1 MAVAPVNAFVILEFL
16 ILYGLIMKNRLY
28 LIVGLI
34 WIGLATNAQAKW
46 ELAKDKNGIKVYTS
60 VDGLSKFKS
69 IKVEAVMYGTLDKLM
84 NLLKNTA
91 SNKHWIYGTKESY
104 MLRNGSNN
112 DYLSYTETAVPWPA
126 SNRDIP
132 INMQMTQ
139 DVKTGKLHITAKGI
153 PNAIPVKKGIV
164 RIPFFNSWWNVQ
176 ANKDKLI
183 IEYFLEVDPGGSV
196 PAWINNLFVARGPY
210 ETFSKLATLMR

>member
-1 MAVAPVNAFVILEFL
+1 
-16 ILYGLIMKNRLY
+16 MKNRLY
-28 LIVGLI
+28 LVVCFVFAT
-34 WIGLATNAQAKW
+34 LAVSAQIKW
-46 ELAKDKNGIKVYTS
+46 ELAKDKNNIKVYTS
-60 VDGLSKFKS
+60 LGGTSKYKS
-69 IKVEAVMYGTLDKLM
+69 IKVEAVMNGTLDQLID
-84 NLLKNTA
+84 LLKNPA
-91 SNKHWIYGTKESY
+91 SNKKWIYATKESY
-104 MLRNGSNN
+104 MLKNGINSE
-112 DYLSYTETAVPWPA
+112 YLSYTETEVPWPA

-139 DVKTGKLHITAKGI
+139 DIKIGRLHITVKGL
-153 PNAIPVKKGIV
+153 PNAIPEKKGIV

-176 ANKDKLI
+176 ANKNKLF

>member
-1 MAVAPVNAFVILEFL
+1 
-16 ILYGLIMKNRLY
+16 MKNRMY
-28 LIVGLI
+28 LVVCFVFAT
-34 WIGLATNAQAKW
+34 LATIAQTKW
-46 ELAKDKNGIKVYTS
+46 ELAKDKNNIKVYTS
-60 VDGLSKFKS
+60 LGGTSKFKS
-69 IKVEAVMYGTLDKLM
+69 IKVEAVMNGTLDQLID
-84 NLLKNTA
+84 LLKNAA
-91 SNKHWIYGTKESY
+91 SNKNWIYGTKESY
-104 MLRNGSNN
+104 MLKNGINSE
-112 DYLSYTETAVPWPA
+112 YLSYTETEVPWPA

-139 DVKTGKLHITAKGI
+139 DVKNGRLHITAKGL
-153 PNAIPVKKGIV
+153 PNAIPEKKGIV

-176 ANKDKLI
+176 ANKNKLI

>member
-1 MAVAPVNAFVILEFL
+1 M
-16 ILYGLIMKNRLY
+16 MKKKLY

-34 WIGLATNAQAKW
+34 LIGWAANAQAKW

-60 VDGLSKFKS
+60 VDGLSQFKS
-69 IKVEAVMYGTLDKLM
+69 IKVEAVMDGTLEKLINLLM
-84 NLLKNTA
+84 NPA
-91 SNKHWIYGTKESY
+91 SNKNWIYGTKESY
-104 MLRNGSNN
+104 MLRNGNNN

-132 INMQMTQ
+132 INMQMTR
-139 DVKTGKLHITAKGI
+139 DVKTGKLHVTAKGL

-164 RIPFFNSWWNVQ
+164 RIPFFNSWWKVQ
-176 ANKDKLI
+176 ANKNKLI

-196 PAWINNLFVARGPY
+196 PAWINNLFVAKGPY
-210 ETFSKLATLMR
+210 ETFSKLAILMR